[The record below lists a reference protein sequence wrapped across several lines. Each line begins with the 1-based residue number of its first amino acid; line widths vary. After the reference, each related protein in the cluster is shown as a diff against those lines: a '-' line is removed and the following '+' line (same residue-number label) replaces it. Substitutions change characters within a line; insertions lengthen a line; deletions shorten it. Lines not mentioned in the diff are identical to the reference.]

1 MKKYLTTRTFTL
13 MLLGIVGAS
22 IGGFIFL
29 FNWQATEESREFV
42 RSPEFV
48 IWIFINEVLFAFYPI
63 SIALFWK
70 PLNDLRKYT
79 LKNKFEIIISVL
91 IFTIL
96 FFIPIMIG
104 PNIANIEPL
113 PLEYSDTKIL
123 IVTIIGFLVST
134 LPLAIGIWLVQAAIR
149 DTFREIKKSQELINQ
164 YITYRDY
171 LHRFLMIL
179 GSLLSLFILVTA
191 AYRAVLIASGSTN
204 TDHYPTIFLLIIGA
218 YFTLLLA
225 LLYSPAYISLVS
237 AGRRLLDAYFA
248 LPAPDSTSWA
258 SIRSKRKELEDLL
271 ELKVTGEQRFLS
283 SITILSPFISS
294 IFAALAK
301 NNLS

>member
-13 MLLGIVGAS
+13 MLLGVAGAS
-22 IGGFIFL
+22 IGAFIFL
-29 FNWQATEESREFV
+29 FNWQATEEIREFV
-42 RSPEFV
+42 KSPEFV
-48 IWIFINEVLFAFYPI
+48 IWIFINVVLFAFYPI
-63 SIALFWK
+63 LIALLWK
-70 PLNDLRKYT
+70 PLNDLRIYFF
-79 LKNKFEIIISVL
+79 KNKCEIIISAL
-91 IFTIL
+91 IFTAL

-104 PNIANIEPL
+104 PKIANIEPL
-113 PLEYSDTKIL
+113 PLVGANTKIL

-149 DTFREIKKSQELINQ
+149 ETFGEIKKSQELINQ

-171 LHRFLMIL
+171 LHQFLMIL

-191 AYRAVLIASGSTN
+191 AFRAVLIASCSTN
-204 TDHYPTIFLLIIGA
+204 TNEYPTIYLLIIGA
-218 YFTLLLA
+218 YYTLLLA
-225 LLYSPAYISLVS
+225 LLYSPAYISLIA

-271 ELKVTGEQRFLS
+271 DLKVTGEQRFLS
-283 SITILSPFISS
+283 SITILSPFVSS
-294 IFAALAK
+294 IFAFLVE
-301 NNLS
+301 N